1 MSGPVDGPGPAAA
14 ASSSLPLARA
24 PAARWGAGILGFAV
38 LTALG
43 ARVAVPLPGTPVPF
57 TFQVLAVLLAG
68 YLLGPTAGAASQ
80 ALYLAAGVA
89 GLPVFAA
96 GGGAAYL
103 LGPTGGHLMAFPAAA
118 AVVGLA
124 TSRRS
129 GLAWHAGGL
138 AAGVATIYVGGTA
151 WLGLVADHEAALAA
165 GAAPFVLMDA
175 LKAGLALAI
184 GRGVSAPAR
193 RFFEA

>member
-1 MSGPVDGPGPAAA
+1 MSGPLDGPGGG
-14 ASSSLPLARA
+14 ASTLPLSLARA
-24 PAARWGAGILGFAV
+24 PAARWAAGVVGFAL

-80 ALYLAAGVA
+80 ALYLAAGAA

-103 LGPTGGHLMAFPAAA
+103 LGPSGGHLMAFPLAA

-124 TSRRS
+124 ATRRP
-129 GLAWHAGGL
+129 GPVWHAMGM
-138 AAGVATIYVGGTA
+138 AAGVAAIYLGGAA
-151 WLGLVADHEAALAA
+151 WLGLVVDHEAALAA
-165 GAAPFVLMDA
+165 GVAPFVLMDA
-175 LKAGLALAI
+175 IKAAMALVI
-184 GRGVSAPAR
+184 GRRVAGPAH
-193 RFFEA
+193 RFFGA

>member
-1 MSGPVDGPGPAAA
+1 VSTPVEGT
-14 ASSSLPLARA
+14 ASRLPLARA
-24 PAARWGAGILGFAV
+24 PAARWAAGIVGFAV

-80 ALYLAAGVA
+80 ALYLAAGAA

-103 LGPTGGHLMAFPAAA
+103 LGPTGGYLMAFPLAAA
-118 AVVGLA
+118 LVGVA
-124 TSRRS
+124 TTRRS
-129 GLAWHAGGL
+129 GPAWHAAGL
-138 AAGVATIYVGGTA
+138 AAGVAAIYLGGAA
-151 WLGLVADHEAALAA
+151 WLGLVTDHEAAFAA
-165 GAAPFVLMDA
+165 GVAPFLLADA
-175 LKAGLALAI
+175 LKAALALAI
-184 GRGVSAPAR
+184 GRSVSAPAR
-193 RFFEA
+193 RFFGA

>member
-1 MSGPVDGPGPAAA
+1 MSTSVERT
-14 ASSSLPLARA
+14 ASRLPLARA
-24 PAARWGAGILGFAV
+24 PAARWVTGIVGFAV

-103 LGPTGGHLMAFPAAA
+103 LGPTGGHLMAFPLAA

-124 TSRRS
+124 TTRRS

-138 AAGVATIYVGGTA
+138 AAGVAAIYLGGAA
-151 WLGLVADHEAALAA
+151 WLGLVTDHEAALAA
-165 GAAPFVLMDA
+165 GVVPFLLTDA
-175 LKAGLALAI
+175 LKAALALAI
-184 GRGVSAPAR
+184 GRSVSGPAR
-193 RFFEA
+193 RFFGA